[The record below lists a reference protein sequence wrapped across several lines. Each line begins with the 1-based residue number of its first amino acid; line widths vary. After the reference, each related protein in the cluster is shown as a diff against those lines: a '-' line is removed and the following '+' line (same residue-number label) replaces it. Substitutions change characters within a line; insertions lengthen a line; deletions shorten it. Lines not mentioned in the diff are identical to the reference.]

1 MVPDH
6 EPHRTTL
13 PILVHHYYHTPCTTC
28 VIAFIAS
35 PTLVYIVLPL
45 NYLAGSASAGIKTT
59 PLPHTSLNAT
69 GLVGRLTRLGYLGS
83 LPGLVSTHPLCCFR
97 SNHRQQYG
105 YRRRKQ
111 TFGAPPEGET
121 STSLHRP
128 NQWSP
133 FSPVLTF
140 ALHEYQETAFRVRFQ
155 ATSSGSHTQW
165 CQWQCQWNGI
175 TFKQS
180 EERATEA
187 WRCPSKSDWKGNRRA
202 ETSKNDARAICQD
215 TAVHLE
221 EVSEQTAISNNTPTP
236 YALPV

>member
-6 EPHRTTL
+6 EPHRKSL
-13 PILVHHYYHTPCTTC
+13 PVIVHHHQTPCTTRA
-28 VIAFIAS
+28 IAFIAS
-35 PTLVYIVLPL
+35 PTLVHTVQTL
-45 NYLAGSASAGIKTT
+45 NYLAGSVSAGINTT

-83 LPGLVSTHPLCCFR
+83 LPGLVSTHSLCFFK
-97 SNHRQQYG
+97 SNQCQQYG

-111 TFGAPPEGET
+111 TFGAPPEDET
-121 STSLHRP
+121 STSPPRP

-140 ALHEYQETAFRVRFQ
+140 ALHEYQETTFRVRFQ
-155 ATSSGSHTQW
+155 ATSPSSHTHW

-180 EERATEA
+180 EERTTEA
-187 WRCPSKSDWKGNRRA
+187 WRCPSKSDWEGDRWT
-202 ETSKNDARAICQD
+202 ESTKNDAGAIFQD
-215 TAVHLE
+215 TAIHLK
-221 EVSEQTAISNNTPTP
+221 EVPEQTAISNNTPTP
-236 YALPV
+236 YALPI

>member
-6 EPHRTTL
+6 ELHRKRL
-13 PILVHHYYHTPCTTC
+13 PLLVHHYHTSCTTC

-35 PTLVYIVLPL
+35 PTLVYVVLSL
-45 NYLAGSASAGIKTT
+45 DYLAGSASAGINTT

-69 GLVGRLTRLGYLGS
+69 RLVGRLTRLGYLGS
-83 LPGLVSTHPLCCFR
+83 LPGLVSTHPICFFI
-97 SNHRQQYG
+97 SNHYQQYG

-128 NQWSP
+128 NQWRP

-140 ALHEYQETAFRVRFQ
+140 ALYEYQETTFRVCFQ
-155 ATSSGSHTQW
+155 ATSSGSHVQW
-165 CQWQCQWNGI
+165 CQCQWNGI

-180 EERATEA
+180 EERTTEA
-187 WRCPSKSDWKGNRRA
+187 WRCSSKSDWKGNRWA
-202 ETSKNDARAICQD
+202 ESSKNDARAICQD

-236 YALPV
+236 YALPI